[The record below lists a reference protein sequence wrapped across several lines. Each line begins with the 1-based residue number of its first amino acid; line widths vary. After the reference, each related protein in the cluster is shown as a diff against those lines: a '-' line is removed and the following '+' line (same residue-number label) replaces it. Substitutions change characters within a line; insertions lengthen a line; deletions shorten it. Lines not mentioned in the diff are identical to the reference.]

1 MRTSREKDAFEAL
14 IEPSC
19 SRLQQLAQCWCYV
32 LGSYLYSIQVPSARN
47 LTYNIVSSQN
57 MYTSLPLD
65 LSVVYRS
72 NQSRAQHTSL
82 SSFLISGMFGR
93 SKGLLTYRFW
103 YVRSFKAAL
112 ASADADRGLHN
123 VNPKFD
129 IPPVSS
135 SPSLLFDI
143 LVISAPPVSLS
154 PVASFLSR
162 TS

>member
-1 MRTSREKDAFEAL
+1 ML
-14 IEPSC
+14 
-19 SRLQQLAQCWCYV
+19 SRLLLNPLAP
-32 LGSYLYSIQVPSARN
+32 GSSSLHNVGAMSWA
-47 LTYNIVSSQN
+47 LTCILSKYRLPEISPQN
-57 MYTSLPLD
+57 MYASLPLD
-65 LSVVYRS
+65 LSLVYRS

-82 SSFLISGMFGR
+82 SSFLISGLFGR

-103 YVRSFKAAL
+103 YVRSIKAAL